1 MPNLPGPYYAVDL
14 GTHPTRTVEMSAPN
28 GTRYHQAAPVVRVLV
43 VDTGITGT
51 VDPEQADWLA
61 ERLAT
66 PDLPKVVV
74 TGIPMLVNNTS
85 HPFPVSEPEDPLE
98 NPRPRT
104 TVQSIVAAGN
114 SVVATVAGDTHNYQR
129 MVVHG
134 LTGMSAEGVS
144 VCGREQHPAGH
155 AVPQRADRRRRCRCL
170 HVPDP
175 QRAATTAPACR

>member
-1 MPNLPGPYYAVDL
+1 
-14 GTHPTRTVEMSAPN
+14 MSAPN

-61 ERLAT
+61 DRLAT

-98 NPRPRT
+98 DPKPRDHR
-104 TVQSIVAAGN
+104 
-114 SVVATVAGDTHNYQR
+114 
-129 MVVHG
+129 
-134 LTGMSAEGVS
+134 
-144 VCGREQHPAGH
+144 
-155 AVPQRADRRRRCRCL
+155 AVDRRGRQLGGGDGRRRHAQLPADGRARAHRHERGGCRR
-170 HVPDP
+170 PG
-175 QRAATTAPACR
+175 R